1 MGRSVLRR
9 RRTLRRLGALSLL
22 AIGIVAFTYGF
33 PRFAHAFKVA
43 KSQTRKRDLSPDL
56 PPSFRLMLERQIDE
70 AYMSFYRW
78 SAALGASIVPILI
91 GTYVLFK
98 DYKRSKSRRTDGM
111 TGRRSKRPRGT

>member
-1 MGRSVLRR
+1 VLRR
-9 RRTLRRLGALSLL
+9 WFTQRRLAALFLL

-33 PRFAHAFKVA
+33 PRFDQAFKVA

-78 SAALGASIVPILI
+78 SAALGASIVPILA
-91 GTYVLFK
+91 GSYLLVD
-98 DYKRSKSRRTDGM
+98 DYKRSRGRRAGGM